1 MNTGTV
7 ILTLVGIGIIAA
19 LAAVLIEL
27 RYRPSTATA
36 TAAVAAPT
44 QVIVERRPYGLGPYY
59 AHLPYRPLVY

>member
-7 ILTLVGIGIIAA
+7 ILTLVGLGIIAA

-27 RYRPSTATA
+27 RYRPSATP
-36 TAAVAAPT
+36 AVAAPT